1 MRLVGLT
8 LSILLGVLLL
18 QVVTA
23 ELGKPGICPPTL
35 KECLPWNCKEDSDC
49 PGTKKCCETSC
60 SSACQEPIEEV
71 KPGTCPVVDPLAEC
85 LPTPKGC
92 NVDSDCL
99 GTMKCCKTSCS
110 ADCQEPIEMVKDV
123 GTTMELVK
131 PGICPFVLHTGPL
144 CYPGP
149 PGCLIDSHCPG
160 TMKCCVTGCSV
171 SCQIPIG

>member
-110 ADCQEPIEMVKDV
+110 ADCQEPIEV
-123 GTTMELVK
+123 VK
-131 PGICPFVLHTGPL
+131 PGTCPVNKNPVACRFNDYGSCDVDSD
-144 CYPGP
+144 
-149 PGCLIDSHCPG
+149 CLG
-160 TMKCCVTGCSV
+160 TKKCCNLGCSYG
-171 SCQIPIG
+171 CTEPAK